1 MSSSR
6 RRRLND
12 PIRTAPTETAAIWD
26 GPTTAAPRVEMWARS
41 LADAAAE
48 LHDIARPGGWN
59 EDAAEDA
66 LEALEL
72 TAQALETV
80 HPEAGEALAVA
91 RRVAAELRRLLHL
104 PPPDTD
110 SDGNTLPR
118 SAARREEPRPRPA
131 PPVDPD
137 SRRGLG
143 PAWQGL

>member
-1 MSSSR
+1 
-6 RRRLND
+6 
-12 PIRTAPTETAAIWD
+12 
-26 GPTTAAPRVEMWARS
+26 MWARS

-110 SDGNTLPR
+110 SSGRAIARRSREPGNR
-118 SAARREEPRPRPA
+118 SAPPA
-131 PPVDPD
+131 DPD

-143 PAWQGL
+143 PHWQGL